1 MRRVLTGLS
10 TLALIACASPMLA
23 TPILATPIL
32 ATPMLATPAEATEAM
47 PAAGKSDTRMMAP
60 EVFRR
65 WVDARA
71 GTGAPVHWVSEGGVY
86 EYPSGKKLF
95 GMIGFDSST
104 VIWPDTPDG
113 DVIHLTRKTYAY
125 TDPVTGEVL
134 TEFNGQPVVP
144 IAYPYQMITYRMV
157 DGKIYGDVEQ
167 GVAPRIQKIKSETGM
182 IARMMGDTLAITASV
197 FLDFALPGGGQYEAW
212 ENYDFFLHPEGS
224 VEEPY
229 QMSWQRYGALPP
241 FAGEG
246 KAIYHLL
253 SWRVESSE
261 DLPPTLLAWARAEK
275 PQWLN
280 PPADLAEVRA
290 LQTGADGTGWAK

>member
-1 MRRVLTGLS
+1 MRLALSGLS
-10 TLALIACASPMLA
+10 ALALMACALPLTAETPGASSVAPLA
-23 TPILATPIL
+23 AS
-32 ATPMLATPAEATEAM
+32 M
-47 PAAGKSDTRMMAP
+47 DTRSMAP
-60 EVFRR
+60 EVLRR

-86 EYPSGKKLF
+86 EYPSGKKLL

-104 VIWPDTPDG
+104 VIWPETPDG
-113 DVIHLTRKTYAY
+113 EIIHLTRKTYAY
-125 TDPVTGEVL
+125 TDPETGEIL
-134 TEFNGQPVVP
+134 TEYNGQPVEP

-182 IARMMGDTLAITASV
+182 TTRMMGDTMAVTAAV
-197 FLDFALPGGGQYEAW
+197 FLDFPLPNGTQYEAW
-212 ENYDFFLHPEGS
+212 ENYDFFLHKEGT
-224 VEEPY
+224 VAEPY

-241 FAGEG
+241 FAGDG

-253 SWRVESSE
+253 SWRIESE
-261 DLPPTLLAWARAEK
+261 DEFPPALLAWAKAEK

-290 LQTGADGTGWAK
+290 LQSGGEGTGWAK